1 MIARIQREHE
11 AKIAMVSSIAR
22 SQQALASIL
31 ESIAEVTAH
40 SETTAR
46 TLAENIRLLID
57 YQSVMAEMLTGIPFN
72 RFKLGNPASPW
83 INSECQLCYN
93 ESWLEA
99 KHSTSQKDS
108 V

>member
-40 SETTAR
+40 SETTSR

-72 RFKLGNPASPW
+72 RFKLGSPASPW

-93 ESWLEA
+93 EAWLEA
-99 KHSTSQKDS
+99 KHSTSQEDS

>member
-40 SETTAR
+40 SETTAH
-46 TLAENIRLLID
+46 TLAENIRLLVG
-57 YQSVMAEMLTGIPFN
+57 YQSVMAEMLTGIPLN
-72 RFKLGNPASPW
+72 RYKLGSPASPW
-83 INSECQLCYN
+83 ITSECQLSNN
-93 ESWLEA
+93 EAGLEA
-99 KHSTSQKDS
+99 TN
-108 V
+108 

>member
-11 AKIAMVSSIAR
+11 AEIAMVSSTAR

-40 SETTAR
+40 SETTSR

-72 RFKLGNPASPW
+72 RFKLGSPASPW
-83 INSECQLCYN
+83 INSEYQLCYN
-93 ESWLEA
+93 EAWLEA
-99 KHSTSQKDS
+99 KHSTSQEDS